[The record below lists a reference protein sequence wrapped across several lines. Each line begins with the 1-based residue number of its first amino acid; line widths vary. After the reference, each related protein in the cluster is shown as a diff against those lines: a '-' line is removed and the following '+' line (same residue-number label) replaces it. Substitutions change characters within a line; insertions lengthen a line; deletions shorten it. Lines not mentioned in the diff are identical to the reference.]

1 MRIHTATL
9 QASDSTGFQGPDT
22 VVNNHEI
29 VLHTKFF
36 VCSVPLTM
44 GVNAQMTFSGLEIM

>member
-29 VLHTKFF
+29 VLHT
-36 VCSVPLTM
+36 
-44 GVNAQMTFSGLEIM
+44 

>member
-1 MRIHTATL
+1 MRIPTATL

-36 VCSVPLTM
+36 VC
-44 GVNAQMTFSGLEIM
+44 AQMNFIGLEIL